1 MQFTSLLL
9 FFGVF
14 FQYCPWIVHLSEKIL
29 NGDPIANDLLDPS
42 HGNPFNY
49 NITVA
54 VVKNGEEKQEKPPQ
68 TPRFIR
74 AMLYEVS

>member
-1 MQFTSLLL
+1 L
-9 FFGVF
+9 

-42 HGNPFNY
+42 HGNPFY
-49 NITVA
+49 NNTVA
-54 VVKNGEEKQEKPPQ
+54 VVNNEEKKKEKKQQ